1 MKDFIMVLPLAWRNL
16 RRNRR
21 RTLLTLITV
30 IVGCGMIIFNN
41 ALFYGATLAMV
52 EDAVSLNSGH
62 LQIFD
67 KGYHETRS
75 LEYSFIPDKALLASL
90 DDLKQKGKI
99 LGYTPRIEAPCMV
112 SSGITTEGAIAQS
125 IDVQTAESVISVH
138 KNTIPG
144 GNPLLFQNN
153 EGVMLGATLAE
164 NLGVP
169 HGAWVNLVSQ
179 ALDGT
184 IAAGRFKI
192 SALVKTGNPVYDATI
207 ILLPHELAKET
218 FAMQDNISAMV
229 VRLAK
234 GTDADEVA
242 GKISHSSGTLEIARW
257 EKLIPEIV
265 QFVVLDRVAGYIFSF
280 ILFAV
285 VAFTVLNTI
294 QMSVFER
301 TKEFGVLLALGT
313 SRKQVFQMVL
323 AESLLITALG
333 IAAGIVLGLGVS
345 AFVERHPFDYSR
357 FAAEFA
363 VWGVYTTVYPAVAT
377 LQNVLITAVLTFA
390 LCGFFSLFPA
400 RRAMNLAPVEAMR
413 Q

>member
-1 MKDFIMVLPLAWRNL
+1 MVFPLAWRNL

-21 RTLLTLITV
+21 RTLLTLTTV

-41 ALFYGATLAMV
+41 ALFYGATVAMV
-52 EDAVSLNSGH
+52 EDAVSLNAGH

-67 KGYHETRS
+67 KGFHESKS
-75 LEYSFIPDKALLASL
+75 LDYSFIPDPALLSSL
-90 DDLKQKGKI
+90 DNLKQKGI
-99 LGYTPRIEAPCMV
+99 IRGYTPRIEAPCMV
-112 SSGITTEGAIAQS
+112 SSGGATEGAIAQS
-125 IDVQTAESVISVH
+125 IDAHTADAVISIH
-138 KNTIPG
+138 KNILPG
-144 GNPLLFQNN
+144 GTLFNGSGD
-153 EGVMLGATLAE
+153 ESVMLGATLAE
-164 NLGVP
+164 NIGVVV
-169 HGAWVNLVSQ
+169 GQSVNVVSQ

-192 SALVKTGNPVYDATI
+192 CALVKTGNPVFDATI
-207 ILLPHELAKET
+207 ILLPHTLAKET
-218 FAMQDNISAMV
+218 FAMQDTISSIV

-234 GTDADEVA
+234 GVDADEAA
-242 GKISHSSGTLEIARW
+242 GHISRSTGSLEIARW

-280 ILFAV
+280 ILFVV

-313 SRKQVFQMVL
+313 SRRQVFQMVM
-323 AESLLITALG
+323 AESLLITAIG
-333 IAAGIVLGLGVS
+333 VAAGTVLGLGVS

-377 LQNVLITAVLTFA
+377 LQNVVVTAALICT
-390 LCGFFSLFPA
+390 LCGFFSLLPA
-400 RRAMNLAPVEAMR
+400 HRAMNLAPVDAMR

>member
-1 MKDFIMVLPLAWRNL
+1 MVFPLAWRNL

-21 RTLLTLITV
+21 RTLLTLATV

-41 ALFYGATLAMV
+41 ALFYGATVAMV
-52 EDAVSLNSGH
+52 EDAVSLNAGH
-62 LQIFD
+62 LQIFE
-67 KGYHETRS
+67 KGYHESKS
-75 LEYSFIPDKALLASL
+75 LDYSFIPDRTLLASL
-90 DDLKQKGKI
+90 DNLKREGI
-99 LGYTPRIEAPCMV
+99 LRGYTPRIEAPCIV
-112 SSGITTEGAIAQS
+112 SSGGATEGAIAQS
-125 IDVQTAESVISVH
+125 IDVHTADTVVSIH
-138 KNTIPG
+138 KNILPG
-144 GNPLLFQNN
+144 GTLFTDSSD
-153 EGVMLGATLAE
+153 ERVMLGASLAE
-164 NLGVP
+164 NIGVIV
-169 HGAWVNLVSQ
+169 GQSVNVVSQ

-192 SALVKTGNPVYDATI
+192 CALVKTGNPVFDATI
-207 ILLPHELAKET
+207 ILLPHTLAKET
-218 FAMQDNISAMV
+218 FAMQDNISSIV

-234 GTDADEVA
+234 GVNADEVA
-242 GKISHSSGTLEIARW
+242 GHISRSAGSLEIARW

-280 ILFAV
+280 ILFVV

-313 SRKQVFQMVL
+313 SRRQVFQMVM
-323 AESLLITALG
+323 AESLLITAIG
-333 IAAGIVLGLGVS
+333 VAAGIVLGLGVS

-377 LQNVLITAVLTFA
+377 LQNVVVTAALTCT

-400 RRAMNLAPVEAMR
+400 LRAMNLAPVDAMR

>member
-1 MKDFIMVLPLAWRNL
+1 MLLSLAWRNL

-21 RTLLTLITV
+21 RTILTLTTV

-41 ALFYGATLAMV
+41 ALFYGATVAMV

-67 KGYHETRS
+67 KNFHESKS
-75 LEYSFIPDKALLASL
+75 LEYSFVPEKNLLSCL
-90 DDLKQKGKI
+90 EDLRRKGVI
-99 LGYTPRIEAPCMV
+99 AGFTPRIEAPCII
-112 SSGITTEGAIAQS
+112 SSGNATEGGIAQS
-125 IDVQTAESVISVH
+125 IEPQTAESVISIH
-138 KNTIPG
+138 KNILPG
-144 GNPLLFQNN
+144 GSPFSIQHN
-153 EGVMLGATLAE
+153 ECVMLGAALAE
-164 NLGVP
+164 NLGVSVGSP
-169 HGAWVNLVSQ
+169 VNIVSQ

-184 IAAGRFKI
+184 IAAGRFNI
-192 SALVKTGNPVYDATI
+192 SGLVKTGNPVYDATI
-207 ILLPHELAKET
+207 ILLPHSLAQEM
-218 FAMQDNISAMV
+218 FAMQENISSIV
-229 VRLAK
+229 VRLPK
-234 GTDADEVA
+234 GTDERKVA
-242 GKISHSSGTLEIARW
+242 EIISRSSPTLEIARW

-280 ILFAV
+280 ILFIV

-301 TKEFGVLLALGT
+301 TKEFGVLLSLGT
-313 SRKQVFQMVL
+313 SRGKVFWMIM

-333 IAAGIVLGLGVS
+333 VGAGIVLGLGVS

-377 LQNVLITAVLTFA
+377 LKNVIVTAALTFV
-390 LCGFFSLFPA
+390 LCGLFSLFPA
-400 RRAMNLAPVEAMR
+400 IRAMKLEPVEAMR